1 MSTAFIVGVST
12 AAVWLIVGVFIG
24 AMWAKP

>member
-1 MSTAFIVGVST
+1 MSTEITIGLMS

-24 AMWAKP
+24 QMWAAP